1 MPLKKP
7 SDFFVDKKEK
17 GSLDFVKEEL
27 NSAAPEKIENIT
39 EAFNSFKSNLDHLQN
54 LSDFTNTFSSFSS
67 NVEKVNSLCEEL
79 NYLKE
84 EIKNFIKREDIDDVV
99 MAQILFVEKSIKTIE
114 NKIKTTNSKTLYN
127 LNKEINEITEKVNQF
142 IDVEIPNQKKF
153 LLQTSNKID
162 SKIVEH
168 KKIVDSRIEEID
180 NDISEKFISIVETLR
195 GINGEQLEE
204 VKSEVDS
211 IGKKVDYFIE
221 KDLQKYKK
229 FFAESEIK
237 TEERIQIAEKK
248 VEESLNQ
255 IEIEYKN
262 DISLLQK
269 TLNEFA
275 EVEIPKY
282 KNILV
287 ESKLKS
293 EEKIDIISESI
304 DEKISGILNT
314 INSFDERIKNK
325 DIQID
330 EVLSNKI
337 EEVSTF
343 INQTKVEIENI
354 SKTHEDLNKD
364 FKRREIY
371 ENEKLEKYSETLDNF
386 LSKIL
391 NLEETLTK
399 DISQLQS
406 NLDISTSNYFDI
418 LKNEVG
424 YFEQNISEKINDL
437 QINFVRNETHIQ
449 NARKD
454 LQEALSKLKLD
465 EIEKKNKQL
474 NEKIIHLESILE
486 KFDEKKLLSEDSS
499 LLVEPPSTKNKDPL
513 TPLDQ
518 NYATIKDL
526 QDHYR
531 LFINR
536 IQQQLASI
544 GGGGAGFMYDLA
556 DVEFDRSSG
565 NNKLLIYDQSS
576 SKWVG
581 IASTA
586 LSAGTSTLI
595 GLSDVDSSNVGDGRF
610 LRYDASSSKFTF
622 APVSATN
629 LELIAGDIQ
638 SGILT
643 TNSTGTAVIMSI
655 SASTYRS
662 VNYQIQ
668 VTEGTN
674 YNMTTIN
681 VIHDGTTTYM
691 TEYGTI
697 NQPIGIATFSTDISG
712 GSLRLLGYPA
722 FVSDTTFKVVFTA
735 IEA

>member
-39 EAFNSFKSNLDHLQN
+39 EAFNSFKSNLGHLQN
-54 LSDFTNTFSSFSS
+54 LTDFTNTFSSFSS
-67 NVEKVNSLCEEL
+67 SVEKVNSLCEEL
-79 NYLKE
+79 DNLKD
-84 EIKNFIKREDIDDVV
+84 EIKNFIKREDVDDVV
-99 MAQILFVEKSIKTIE
+99 MAQILFVEESIKTIE

-127 LNKEINEITEKVNQF
+127 LNKEINELTEKVNQF
-142 IDVEIPNQKKF
+142 VDVEIPNQKKF

-168 KKIVDSRIEEID
+168 KKELDSKIEEID
-180 NDISEKFISIVETLR
+180 NDISDRFISIVETLR

-204 VKSEVDS
+204 VKTEVDF
-211 IGKKVDYFIE
+211 IGKRVDHFIE

-237 TEERIQIAEKK
+237 TEDRIQIAEKK
-248 VEESLNQ
+248 VEESLNK
-255 IEIEYKN
+255 IELEYKN
-262 DISLLQK
+262 DITLLK
-269 TLNEFA
+269 NTLNEFT

-304 DEKISGILNT
+304 DKKISGILDT

-343 INQTKVEIENI
+343 IIHTKNEIENI

-371 ENEKLEKYSETLDNF
+371 ENEKLEKYSETLDSF

-399 DISQLQS
+399 DISQLQN

-499 LLVEPPSTKNKDPL
+499 LLTEPPSTKNKDPL

-556 DVEFDRSSG
+556 DVEFDRTSG
-565 NNKLLIYDQSS
+565 NNKLLIYDQVN

-586 LSAGTSTLI
+586 LSGGSSTLI
-595 GLSDVDSSNVGDGRF
+595 GLSDVNSTNLGDGRF
-610 LRYDASSSKFTF
+610 LRYDASTSEFTF

-643 TNSTGTAVIMSI
+643 TNSTNPAVIMSI

-681 VIHDGTTTYM
+681 VIHDGSTTYQL
-691 TEYGTI
+691 EYGSI
-697 NQPIGIATFSTDISG
+697 NQPIGVATFSSDISG
-712 GSLRLLGYPA
+712 GSLRLIGYPSFA
-722 FVSDTTFKVVFTA
+722 SPTTFKVVFTA